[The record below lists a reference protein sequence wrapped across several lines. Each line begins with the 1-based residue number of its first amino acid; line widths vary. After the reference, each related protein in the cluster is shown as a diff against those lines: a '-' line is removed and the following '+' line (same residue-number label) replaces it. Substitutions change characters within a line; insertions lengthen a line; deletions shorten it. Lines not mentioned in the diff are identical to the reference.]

1 MAIAM
6 QRFCIN
12 RKIAPALSIEAFFRL
27 VNRLGLNKV
36 ELRNDL
42 PSGKVTDD
50 LSHQQ
55 VRELAARYH
64 IEILTINAV
73 YPFNRRSE
81 EVRQLTESLLKEA
94 QAIGAKSLV
103 LCPLNDGSEVPASE
117 TLGALRDLAP
127 LFAFYGIHGL
137 VEPLGFPQ
145 SSLRSAHQAQ
155 TLIHD
160 ARVPFKLLIDTFHHH
175 LYPQAADEFS
185 QVEVADIGLVHLSGV
200 DDNRPREQLTDAE
213 RIMLTRRIVSAP
225 ASRLK
230 RWKPAAIRGCTLL
243 SPSPP
248 SWRNGAKR
256 ISSAKLSRASR
267 SSSATA
273 PETLTVQR
281 ARRVTIFPTP
291 DDEVAYNRRRINGG
305 IDHELTPVDCAHAG

>member
-12 RKIAPALSIEAFFRL
+12 RKIAPALNIEAFFRL

-160 ARVPFKLLIDTFHHH
+160 A
-175 LYPQAADEFS
+175 
-185 QVEVADIGLVHLSGV
+185 
-200 DDNRPREQLTDAE
+200 
-213 RIMLTRRIVSAP
+213 
-225 ASRLK
+225 
-230 RWKPAAIRGCTLL
+230 
-243 SPSPP
+243 
-248 SWRNGAKR
+248 
-256 ISSAKLSRASR
+256 
-267 SSSATA
+267 
-273 PETLTVQR
+273 
-281 ARRVTIFPTP
+281 
-291 DDEVAYNRRRINGG
+291 
-305 IDHELTPVDCAHAG
+305 

>member
-185 QVEVADIGLVHLSGV
+185 Q
-200 DDNRPREQLTDAE
+200 LTDAE
-213 RIMLTRRIVSAP
+213 RIMLTP
-225 ASRLK
+225 QDRLGTCEQVK
-230 RWKPAAIRGCTLL
+230 ALEARGYQGVYAFE
-243 SPSPP
+243 PF
-248 SWRNGAKR
+248 
-256 ISSAKLSRASR
+256 
-267 SSSATA
+267 A
-273 PETLTVQR
+273 PELAQWSEADIEREIEQSIALIQR
-281 ARRVTIFPTP
+281 
-291 DDEVAYNRRRINGG
+291 
-305 IDHELTPVDCAHAG
+305 HCA

>member
-160 ARVPFKLLIDTFHHH
+160 ALGLEGPHGLAHGGPADLEH
-175 LYPQAADEFS
+175 LGQLPLRGQG
-185 QVEVADIGLVHLSGV
+185 VADREAAVEDPGV
-200 DDNRPREQLTDAE
+200 DPLEHDLVGLE
-213 RIMLTRRIVSAP
+213 
-225 ASRLK
+225 
-230 RWKPAAIRGCTLL
+230 
-243 SPSPP
+243 
-248 SWRNGAKR
+248 
-256 ISSAKLSRASR
+256 
-267 SSSATA
+267 
-273 PETLTVQR
+273 
-281 ARRVTIFPTP
+281 ARRAPVGGGSVRHEHRMARPGSRRTDGRTIHER
-291 DDEVAYNRRRINGG
+291 DWS
-305 IDHELTPVDCAHAG
+305 DH

>member
-94 QAIGAKSLV
+94 RAISAKSLV

-117 TLGALRDLAP
+117 TPAPYATGAAVRLLWYPRPGGAAGLPAKLA
-127 LFAFYGIHGL
+127 AFCAPG
-137 VEPLGFPQ
+137 
-145 SSLRSAHQAQ
+145 A
-155 TLIHD
+155 D
-160 ARVPFKLLIDTFHHH
+160 ADPR
-175 LYPQAADEFS
+175 
-185 QVEVADIGLVHLSGV
+185 
-200 DDNRPREQLTDAE
+200 RPRA
-213 RIMLTRRIVSAP
+213 V
-225 ASRLK
+225 
-230 RWKPAAIRGCTLL
+230 
-243 SPSPP
+243 
-248 SWRNGAKR
+248 
-256 ISSAKLSRASR
+256 
-267 SSSATA
+267 
-273 PETLTVQR
+273 
-281 ARRVTIFPTP
+281 
-291 DDEVAYNRRRINGG
+291 
-305 IDHELTPVDCAHAG
+305 